1 METRDHRAGRYHE
14 IWRQEVVELGGSME
28 YGDKRSQRQEVPW
41 KMKTRYPTSKLYHG
55 MWRQK
60 ITDLGDAMEFGDKK
74 SWN

>member
-1 METRDHRAGRYHE
+1 
-14 IWRQEVVELGGSME
+14 ME
-28 YGDKRSQRQEVPW
+28 YGDKRSQRQEVAW